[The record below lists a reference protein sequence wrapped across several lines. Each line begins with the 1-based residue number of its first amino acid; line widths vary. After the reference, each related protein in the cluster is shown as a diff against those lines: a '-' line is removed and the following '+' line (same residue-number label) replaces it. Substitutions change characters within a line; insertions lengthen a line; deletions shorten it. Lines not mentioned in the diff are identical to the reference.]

1 MYKLG
6 EGSYGSVYRAKWV
19 KNDRIVAIK
28 RTKTTH
34 EDEGIP
40 STTLREI
47 SILKNISHPNLVEY
61 TFFIEKT
68 L

>member
-1 MYKLG
+1 MEKKKDYELMHKLG

-34 EDEGIP
+34 
-40 STTLREI
+40 
-47 SILKNISHPNLVEY
+47 
-61 TFFIEKT
+61 
-68 L
+68 